1 MLTVYVLVVSGKI
14 LWMYEHVL
22 TPHAGT
28 SSQMTS
34 EVLRDEETQEHIIS
48 LHPFRGLGIPDD
60 IARAAVFLA
69 SEDSSWITG
78 VRVLCQKFE
87 KCANIIAD
95 RIASRRRIYSPVVP
109 WTTKSFY
116 LPERKQRHQFRGRI
130 QT

>member
-1 MLTVYVLVVSGKI
+1 MSIAYVQGVSVEVSQIYQYVLTT
-14 LWMYEHVL
+14 H
-22 TPHAGT
+22 TGT

-78 VRVLCQKFE
+78 VR
-87 KCANIIAD
+87 I
-95 RIASRRRIYSPVVP
+95 
-109 WTTKSFY
+109 
-116 LPERKQRHQFRGRI
+116 
-130 QT
+130 

>member
-1 MLTVYVLVVSGKI
+1 VRPTEYMSTAYVQGVSVEVSQMYQYVLTI
-14 LWMYEHVL
+14 H
-22 TPHAGT
+22 TGT

-78 VRVLCQKFE
+78 VRLLCQKVE
-87 KCANIIAD
+87 NVLTSSQVAL
-95 RIASRRRIYSPVVP
+95 PVDGGY
-109 WTTKSFY
+109 TA
-116 LPERKQRHQFRGRI
+116 R
-130 QT
+130 